1 MLDPPNVRGYWIGLT
16 DIANE
21 GLYAW
26 TDGAPMDTNIML
38 VCLIFIFK
46 SKFSVRGLPS
56 FYHLFTATLIYS
68 VKQEH
73 SY

>member
-26 TDGAPMDTNIML
+26 TDGTPMDNNIML
-38 VCLIFIFK
+38 VCLKFILK
-46 SKFSVRGLPS
+46 SKFS
-56 FYHLFTATLIYS
+56 I
-68 VKQEH
+68 
-73 SY
+73 